1 MSGSPIDSVSTQE
14 LENFRTRMNSTL
26 EAYKKQ
32 TRAFEERMRAFDE
45 QMRAFKEALQAAG
58 ISVGTK
64 EE

>member
-14 LENFRTRMNSTL
+14 LENFRTRMNAIIKGL
-26 EAYKKQ
+26 EEQIDANKEQ
-32 TRAFEERMRAFDE
+32 IRALE
-45 QMRAFKEALQAAG
+45 EALQAAG

>member
-14 LENFRTRMNSTL
+14 LKNFRTRMDAIIKGL
-26 EAYKKQ
+26 EEQIEANKERI
-32 TRAFEERMRAFDE
+32 RALE
-45 QMRAFKEALQAAG
+45 EALQAAG

>member
-32 TRAFEERMRAFDE
+32 TRAF
-45 QMRAFKEALQAAG
+45 KEALQAAG